1 MVNPFQAFRLLRD
14 IARRR
19 PILVGV
25 IGLGMF
31 VEAARVGRVLFFG
44 GSVTVFGH
52 SGAEE
57 WYAADGGTDMAA
69 YVLWMGFCGVVLL
82 GSAIAAW
89 RKLRAGGDVAPTAE
103 VAAAES
109 GAVPSPETS
118 AARSVP
124 GRPAGGAV
132 VWRRSGEEMRPN
144 RIRR

>member
-1 MVNPFQAFRLLRD
+1 MLNPFHTFRLLRD

-19 PILVGV
+19 PLLVGA

-31 VEAARVGRVLFFG
+31 AEAARVGRVLVFG
-44 GSVTVFGH
+44 GSVTVVGH

-69 YVLWMGFCGVVLL
+69 YVLWLSFCGAVLI

-89 RKLRAGGDVAPTAE
+89 RRRR
-103 VAAAES
+103 S
-109 GAVPSPETS
+109 GVVEDGEKASSGVPAVRPASTN

-132 VWRRSGEEMRPN
+132 VWRRGGDEMRPN